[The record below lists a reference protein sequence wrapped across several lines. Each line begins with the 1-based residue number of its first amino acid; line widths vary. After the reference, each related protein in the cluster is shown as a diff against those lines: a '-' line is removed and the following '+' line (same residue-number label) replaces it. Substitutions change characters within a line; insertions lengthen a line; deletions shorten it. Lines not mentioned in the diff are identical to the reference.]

1 MAAKTYRFTLRL
13 DEEQEKF
20 VKEVAE
26 RMDMTVP
33 ELVRGA
39 VDNLAMN
46 LPVGW
51 ENKLNEL
58 PPETLKA
65 LNQFTE
71 QIRRIGVNMNGA
83 TRTLF
88 RMAREFEKTD
98 YRLSRDLDPN
108 TLVAIAED
116 LEAMARDVAQIVEQS
131 CRSRR

>member
-13 DEEQEKF
+13 DEEQEKL

-26 RMDMTVP
+26 RLDMTVP
-33 ELVRGA
+33 EVVRGA
-39 VDNLAMN
+39 VDNLAMT

-58 PPETLKA
+58 PPETLKT

-71 QIRRIGVNMNGA
+71 QIRRIGVNLNGA

-88 RMAREFEKTD
+88 RMERQFEKTD
-98 YRLSRDLDPN
+98 YRLSRELDPN
-108 TLVAIAED
+108 TLLAVADD
-116 LEAMARDVAQIVEQS
+116 LEAMAKDVAQIVERT

>member
-33 ELVRGA
+33 EVVRGA
-39 VDNLAMN
+39 VDNLAMT

-65 LNQFTE
+65 LNKFTE
-71 QIRRIGVNMNGA
+71 QIRRIGVNVNGA

-88 RMAREFEKTD
+88 LWNGSLKRRI
-98 YRLSRDLDPN
+98 
-108 TLVAIAED
+108 IASPVSWIRIRC
-116 LEAMARDVAQIVEQS
+116 LP
-131 CRSRR
+131 